1 MSAVT
6 DVRDLDSQAEPRS
19 FIDAYEEGLR
29 FFMGEGELNKTIA
42 RLGRDLEQHGIEY
55 AIIGAAALNAH
66 GYLRFTSDVDLILT
80 REGLEVFHRDL
91 VGVSYRPAFEG
102 ARKKLRSTLNGI
114 AIEIIT
120 EGEYPGDG
128 KPKPVSFPR
137 PSTASIEIEGVRVVT
152 LEKLIELK
160 LASGMT
166 APDRLKDLA
175 DVQEIIKVKHLA
187 RDFGDKLDPYVREK
201 YLELWN
207 AVESGSS
214 NTFEEQE

>member
-1 MSAVT
+1 M
-6 DVRDLDSQAEPRS
+6 
-19 FIDAYEEGLR
+19 
-29 FFMGEGELNKTIA
+29 
-42 RLGRDLEQHGIEY
+42 
-55 AIIGAAALNAH
+55 
-66 GYLRFTSDVDLILT
+66 RFTADVDLILT
-80 REGLEVFHRDL
+80 REGLEVFHREL
-91 VGVSYRPAFEG
+91 VGLGYRPAFEG
-102 ARKKLRSTLNGI
+102 ARKKFRSTLNNV

-137 PSTASIEIEGVRVVT
+137 PPAASVDIKGVRVVT
-152 LEKLIELK
+152 LEKLVELK

-175 DVQEIIKVKHLA
+175 DVQELIKVKHLA
-187 RDFGDKLDPYVREK
+187 RDFVDKLNPYVQGK

-207 AVESGSS
+207 AVQSGSS